1 MAEPGRSEDDGPVV
15 FLDIGATLVGADVKG
30 PASRIGA
37 LLGLDGEGRRALR
50 GALMT
55 TDFWTPEEVAAHLVV
70 SLGAEPEAAARASR
84 EIWESQ
90 RADARPLPGA
100 PEALARLAAEGCR
113 LGLISNIWRPY
124 LESVRS
130 HYGALFDD
138 HVEPRLQLFSF
149 QVGAAKPGP
158 GIFTEALRRAGV
170 GPERAVMVGDSYD
183 EDVAPAA
190 ALGMRTV
197 WVLTRPEDQAE
208 AIGHVEDGAAPP
220 PTFTVDSLDA
230 LDPRLL
236 SCADG

>member
-1 MAEPGRSEDDGPVV
+1 MAEPGRSGVGGPVV

-37 LLGLDGEGRRALR
+37 MLGLDRERRRALR
-50 GALMT
+50 AALMT
-55 TDFWTPEEVAAHLVV
+55 TDFRAPEEVAAHLVD
-70 SLGAEPEAAARASR
+70 SLGAEPEAAASAAR

-90 RADARPLPGA
+90 TGDARPLPGA
-100 PEALARLAAEGCR
+100 PEALARLAGGGRR

-124 LESVRS
+124 LESVRR
-130 HYGALFDD
+130 HYGSLFED

-149 QVGAAKPGP
+149 EVGAAKPDP

-170 GPERAVMVGDSYD
+170 GPERAVMIGDSYD
-183 EDVAPAA
+183 EDIAPAA
-190 ALGMRTV
+190 ALGLRTV
-197 WVLTRPEDQAE
+197 WVLTRPGDQAE
-208 AIGHVEDGAAPP
+208 AIGRVREGSSPS
-220 PTFTVDSLDA
+220 PTVTVDSLDA